1 MHRQRKNWTT
11 IGGKERTAVS
21 FDFERDIYG
30 TRKILAR

>member
-11 IGGKERTAVS
+11 IGGKERAVS